1 MKELDPTYA
10 FHLGLYALSLECILF
25 FAVVS
30 RSQDPYAHEGIAR
43 AFSLIF
49 LFQSAAAF
57 TCVLSLQ
64 SFKGV
69 FSEVVATASAFFII
83 ATLFVCIPGAA
94 LVAIPEM
101 RYRVWKTA
109 LTLINIVAL
118 FFSAMIVGPKIGNT
132 FDLPYVSDTLQSRL
146 VGAVFGAL
154 MMVLIASLIRL
165 VRPPESLKGRS
176 GAVVLASGTIFILLA
191 GAVWAYLADACQFTD
206 SILNA
211 ACALPQSFDHNAL
224 LSLVTIIANGFVAEG
239 VLRLMAAGTGQDGYI
254 RI

>member
-1 MKELDPTYA
+1 
-10 FHLGLYALSLECILF
+10 
-25 FAVVS
+25 
-30 RSQDPYAHEGIAR
+30 
-43 AFSLIF
+43 
-49 LFQSAAAF
+49 
-57 TCVLSLQ
+57 
-64 SFKGV
+64 
-69 FSEVVATASAFFII
+69 
-83 ATLFVCIPGAA
+83 
-94 LVAIPEM
+94 
-101 RYRVWKTA
+101 
-109 LTLINIVAL
+109 
-118 FFSAMIVGPKIGNT
+118 
-132 FDLPYVSDTLQSRL
+132 
-146 VGAVFGAL
+146 